1 MNASNAPT
9 EATVAS
15 LYAELQPQLERILN
29 VNLQPPVWVI
39 DDASQTAWG
48 LLIEHRD
55 AVEPGRELAWLAT
68 TATRAALRLMRGWR
82 GGVATEL
89 SDDELAEIH
98 LLVPGPHRQVEIR
111 ERIAEVRRLP
121 TRQQR
126 LVMLRGFGYGYD
138 EIAAATG
145 ASRRTVA
152 RQLARARQNL
162 LGLAREG

>member
-48 LLIEHRD
+48 LLIEHRE

-68 TATRAALRLMRGWR
+68 TATHAALRLMRGRR
-82 GGVATEL
+82 GGPEL

-98 LLVPGPHRQVEIR
+98 PLIPGPHRQVELR

-162 LGLAREG
+162 RGLAGEG